1 MKEHQVEAYLIRRV
15 AELGGAQAKHTSPG
29 TDGEP
34 DRLVKLPGHPM
45 AMLELKRPGQ
55 RPTER
60 QVERIK
66 HWSRHG
72 VLAGWADSP
81 ASVEKFLMGVQQQG
95 GIRITL
101 TDEDRAAGWTVPEW

>member
-1 MKEHQVEAYLIRRV
+1 MKEHQVEAYLIKRV

-34 DRLVKLPGHPM
+34 DRIVKLPGLPM

-66 HWSRHG
+66 FWQAHG
-72 VLAGWADSP
+72 VVAGWADSP
-81 ASVEKFLMGVQQQG
+81 ARVELFLKAVQNQH

-101 TDEDRAAGWTVPEW
+101 TEADRDAGWTVPEW